1 MAKNYKPV
9 LSISPNPATHEVTLN
24 IKDISPIMLN
34 TLCDVMVLNQMG
46 QAVINQKLILENA
59 IRLDINSLA
68 NGFYVVQVK
77 GENGL
82 SLSQKLIVNK
92 K

>member
-1 MAKNYKPV
+1 
-9 LSISPNPATHEVTLN
+9 
-24 IKDISPIMLN
+24 
-34 TLCDVMVLNQMG
+34 LNQIG
-46 QAVINQKLILENA
+46 QAVVNQKMILENT

-82 SLSQKLIVNK
+82 SLSQKLMVNK